1 MEVDDGS
8 EGGIE
13 DGDETMIEGG
23 NENEGQ
29 FENQDEPA
37 IGSEIERFWNWK
49 LYVKLLQ
56 LSIGRSWW

>member
-29 FENQDEPA
+29 FEIKTNPPLEAKSKDFET
-37 IGSEIERFWNWK
+37 GNST
-49 LYVKLLQ
+49 
-56 LSIGRSWW
+56 